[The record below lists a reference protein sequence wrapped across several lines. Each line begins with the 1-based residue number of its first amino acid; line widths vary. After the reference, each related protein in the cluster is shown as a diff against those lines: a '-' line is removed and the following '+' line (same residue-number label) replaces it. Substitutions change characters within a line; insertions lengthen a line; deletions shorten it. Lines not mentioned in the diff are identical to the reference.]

1 MVFSSLVFLFRFLPI
16 ALVIYF
22 LTPRFLKNGVLF
34 VISLIFYAWG
44 EPRYIVVMLISV
56 IADYIISNIMEEQ
69 EDEKVRKGL
78 LLLSMTIS
86 LGLLMTFK
94 YLDFFIANL
103 NRIPSLELPYLNL
116 TLPLGISFYTF
127 QTMSYTIDVYR
138 RKVRAEKSFIDFA
151 AYVSLF
157 PQLIAGPIVKYE
169 QISKEL
175 KEREINF
182 DQINTGIRYFIL
194 GMASKVLLAN
204 NLGLLWDDVQIL
216 GLEIISTPLAWLG
229 ILAYS
234 LQIYF
239 DFSGYS
245 LMAIGLGKIL
255 GFEFPKN
262 FDFPYMSRSI
272 TEFWRRWH
280 MTLGN
285 WFREYVYIPL
295 GGNREG
301 LVKQIRNILI
311 VWFLTGFW
319 HGASWNFIIWGLYFS
334 FFLIV
339 EKLFLLE
346 ILDKKFFFSHIYS
359 KIIILFSWMIFAL
372 DDMGLVREYFLK
384 LISFEGGSDWIY
396 ALSNYGTSFIL
407 AFIFATPWIKNI
419 YEKYGQKKFLTE
431 IFLLGLFILSVA
443 YLTNSSFNPFL
454 YFRF

>member
-16 ALVIYF
+16 ALVVYF

-56 IADYIISNIMEEQ
+56 IADYIISNIMEKK

-78 LLLSMTIS
+78 LLLSMLIS

-94 YLDFFIANL
+94 YLDFFIANI
-103 NRIPSLELPYLNL
+103 NRIPSLSLPYLNL

-138 RKVRAEKSFIDFA
+138 RKIKAEKSFINFA

-175 KEREINF
+175 KEREINLE
-182 DQINTGIRYFIL
+182 QINTGVRYFIL

-216 GLEIISTPLAWLG
+216 GIERISTPLAWLG

-301 LVKQIRNILI
+301 LAKQIRNILI

-319 HGASWNFIIWGLYFS
+319 HGASWNFIIWGLYFA

-346 ILDKKFFFSHIYS
+346 ILDKKLFISHIYS

-372 DDMGLVREYFLK
+372 DDMGLVKEYFLK
-384 LISFEGGSDWIY
+384 LISFEGGSDWVY

-419 YEKYGQKKFLTE
+419 YEKYGQKRFVTE